1 MLMIKI
7 IYIYRRLRKAVAVG
21 SLSLLHWIFLTQESN
36 RGLLHCRW
44 MLYQLSYQ
52 GSPLGIS
59 RASGNLGKSF
69 VSWGHMGDRSQISE
83 DEARNG
89 GMEIM
94 SFNGE
99 KNYRDCLKGWRKG
112 KICVS
117 FSDY

>member
-1 MLMIKI
+1 
-7 IYIYRRLRKAVAVG
+7 
-21 SLSLLHWIFLTQESN
+21 
-36 RGLLHCRW
+36 